1 MGSIEVPMAVKEI
14 IKMEERSP
22 QNTKQYKTCDKSF
35 EKEINLKI
43 HNEFAQGHKKEEFPF
58 QTKNI
63 EISSEDENWLYPNV
77 KDHRNTYSDKKE
89 NCGKKDKNFPS
100 QTKNSEISSQDE
112 NFPFQS
118 KSSNKGVIIGNK
130 DEHFSGSNGRNNIY
144 NKDKKKVNGNKGI
157 K

>member
-58 QTKNI
+58 QT
-63 EISSEDENWLYPNV
+63 E
-77 KDHRNTYSDKKE
+77 
-89 NCGKKDKNFPS
+89 
-100 QTKNSEISSQDE
+100 NSEISSQDE

-118 KSSNKGVIIGNK
+118 KSSNKGVIIENK
-130 DEHFSGSNGRNNIY
+130 DENLPSQDKNFPFQPKNSEISSKDENCLYPNIKNHRNVYSDKDEISGKKDQGEIRNAHNDY
-144 NKDKKKVNGNKGI
+144 
-157 K
+157 